1 MFLVHHLHS
10 ACVVG
15 ILAPLVLPVL
25 RLYEADNDLD
35 VGSEREVLKPQSYL
49 CLLTEQLETL
59 KYIGFLP

>member
-35 VGSEREVLKPQSYL
+35 VGSEREELKPRATCAS
-49 CLLTEQLETL
+49 
-59 KYIGFLP
+59 